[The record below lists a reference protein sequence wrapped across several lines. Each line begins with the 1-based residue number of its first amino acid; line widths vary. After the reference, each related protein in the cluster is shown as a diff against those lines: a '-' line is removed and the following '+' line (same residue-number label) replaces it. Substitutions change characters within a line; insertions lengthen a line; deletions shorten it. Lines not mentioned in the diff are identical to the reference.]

1 MTLLTIPACVEEIT
15 PEWLTRALRSRGRG
29 DSASVTSCRW
39 EAVGEG
45 KGFVSQVVRLSV
57 EYDGDGHHEG
67 LPRTMIAKLP
77 SPSPEIEALT
87 TLLGDY
93 QRETRFYE
101 EAASRVAVETPECYY
116 SAVDPGTGRT
126 ILLIED
132 LSQARLGD
140 SVAGCSMAE
149 ARLVVR
155 RLARLQAPWW
165 DAAVLDRLDW
175 MPLKTA
181 DTAAYRETYSQA
193 WSMLARKAG
202 GGMPDHLAGVAGRL
216 EAHIPEI
223 RGRLSDH
230 PRTIV
235 HGDYR
240 LDNLLFGSRDGRAT
254 VIVFD
259 WEFCTRGR
267 GTYDLATFIAE
278 AFPPEVRR
286 EEEAGLLRLYHS
298 ALLENG
304 VRGYSYDQC
313 LLDYRFSML
322 DLLLFWIVVGGYCDF
337 GDQRATRYLHN
348 TMERFSA
355 AIADHGSVGLLYA

>member
-1 MTLLTIPACVEEIT
+1 MGLLTIPADVDEIT
-15 PEWLTRALRSRGRG
+15 PEWLTRALRSRGRAS
-29 DSASVTSCRW
+29 SAPVIACSSET
-39 EAVGEG
+39 VGEG
-45 KGFVSQVVRLSV
+45 KGFVSQVARLSL
-57 EYDGDGHHEG
+57 EYDGGRQEG

-77 SPSPEIEALT
+77 SSAPEIQALAS
-87 TLLGDY
+87 LLGDY

-101 EAASRVAVETPECYY
+101 EVAPRVGIETPDCYY
-116 SAVDPGTGRT
+116 SAMDAATGRT

-132 LSQARLGD
+132 LSHARLGD
-140 SVAGCSMAE
+140 SVAGCSVAE

-155 RLARLQAPWW
+155 LLAGLQAPWW
-165 DAAVLDRLDW
+165 DGAGLDRLDW

-181 DTAAYRETYSQA
+181 DAGVYRETYSQA
-193 WSMLARKAG
+193 WSMLAQKAG
-202 GGMPDHLAGVAGRL
+202 GGMPDYLAGIAERL
-216 EAHIPEI
+216 EPHIPEI
-223 RGRLSDH
+223 RGRLSDP

-240 LDNLLFGSRDGRAT
+240 LDNLLFGCRDGRPT

-286 EEEAGLLRLYHS
+286 REETGLLRLYHS
-298 ALLENG
+298 ALVENG
-304 VRGYSYDQC
+304 VRGYSYEQC

-337 GDQRATRYLHN
+337 GDERATRYLHN

-355 AIADHGSVGLLYA
+355 AIADHGSVELLSG